1 MCHTDQW
8 HFNDTNDTCSFF
20 AVSSEVSELGRCHR
34 RRKGSKGREGRVLA
48 LRHVYRHLLGAP
60 DDHQLTF
67 SKSET
72 PCESWQACFRI
83 SVRGIKRGRGVCF
96 VCWAVSVPR
105 VIAVH
110 RLSRIWLPYR
120 LDRIILVLCYWILL
134 KSLFLQIKNR
144 KRKILM
150 ASHVSFGCVVRPYLA
165 IN

>member
-1 MCHTDQW
+1 MTPMTLLWNGDSSRRKELQAKALRRRRCVIP
-8 HFNDTNDTCSFF
+8 TNDTSMTPMTLAPF

-83 SVRGIKRGRGVCF
+83 SVRGIKRG
-96 VCWAVSVPR
+96 
-105 VIAVH
+105 
-110 RLSRIWLPYR
+110 
-120 LDRIILVLCYWILL
+120 
-134 KSLFLQIKNR
+134 
-144 KRKILM
+144 
-150 ASHVSFGCVVRPYLA
+150 
-165 IN
+165 